1 MWSWASCPFYSLI
14 NFLFH
19 LCINKNKSPA
29 SWEVRGFIHLCLQT
43 ALRSEEGRRGYRSL
57 KRVCSAWM
65 IYDKV
70 LFLVS
75 LIIWHTCKAF
85 SFSAKFLLLTLSNKA
100 QPLPP
105 MWYVNEWM
113 WGHFDFGS
121 VSIFVSAFF
130 FVCEHLWRRALFGD
144 HGAIGWQVIHLKWVL
159 WLKFATLP
167 HLYGTNMDFSP
178 GMKLCFLLLPK
189 R

>member
-1 MWSWASCPFYSLI
+1 
-14 NFLFH
+14 
-19 LCINKNKSPA
+19 
-29 SWEVRGFIHLCLQT
+29 
-43 ALRSEEGRRGYRSL
+43 
-57 KRVCSAWM
+57 M

-121 VSIFVSAFF
+121 VSTFVSAFF
-130 FVCEHLWRRALFGD
+130 CMWKFTLWWPRSCRLAGHTFEVGAVIKICYAATSLWNK
-144 HGAIGWQVIHLKWVL
+144 HGFLLHVLLKLSCMGKRWTYRKFPGTYVELVVL
-159 WLKFATLP
+159 WYHNLNLALRSRFL
-167 HLYGTNMDFSP
+167 MFSCENEIVQD
-178 GMKLCFLLLPK
+178 LAA
-189 R
+189 